1 MLAAGRSAS
10 EGKAVRGDFLEIIEA
25 AYAESADPEL
35 WLKGALEAIRP
46 HLDRGTGVFAHRFA
60 HGKNEFWRGPV
71 RSAGAD
77 AVLAQSVDGLS
88 AYLNRMPKAEAAAYA
103 QRFYPKAPMV
113 VWASELAGGPL
124 RTSFEGYRQT
134 LGIEGNVALDGY
146 GDSLGVLA
154 ADPSGHGCI
163 FFTLQCKATR
173 LPTRTTAAWRR
184 VAAHLVTG
192 YRLVRQRS
200 EASDAVLT
208 PSGKVLH
215 LEPDVTP
222 KDAEPLSEAA
232 RAIDRAR
239 GKLRRTDPDRALAL
253 WRGLVDG
260 RWSLVDHFDHDGR
273 RYVVAKRNAPEVL
286 PWHSLTAR
294 ESQILAFVAQG
305 QTHKIIAYQLGL
317 SPSAVGESLVRARK
331 KVGAR
336 SRLDLV
342 SAYLSAQES
351 IEP

>member
-1 MLAAGRSAS
+1 MN
-10 EGKAVRGDFLEIIEA
+10 GDFLEIIEA
-25 AYAESADPEL
+25 AYTDSADPDA
-35 WLKGALEAIRP
+35 WLRGALEAVRP
-46 HLDRGTGVFAHRFA
+46 HLDRGTGVFAHRFT
-60 HGKNEFWRGPV
+60 HFKNDFWRGPV
-71 RSAGAD
+71 RCKGAEEGVAKSLD
-77 AVLAQSVDGLS
+77 ELS
-88 AYLNRMPKAEAAAYA
+88 DWLNRQPKEVAMSYA
-103 QRFYPKAPMV
+103 RRFYPKAPMV
-113 VWASELAGGPL
+113 VWASELAGQPV
-124 RTSFEGYRQT
+124 RSSFEDYRKT
-134 LGIEGNVALDGY
+134 VSEDGFNVLDDV
-146 GDSLGVLA
+146 GDSLGVIA
-154 ADPSGHGCI
+154 SDPSGHGCI
-163 FFTLQCKATR
+163 FFTMHGKATR
-173 LPTRTTAAWRR
+173 LPTRTVAAWRR

-192 YRLVRQRS
+192 YRLARQRS
-200 EASDAVLT
+200 EASDAILSPT
-208 PSGKVLH
+208 GKVLH
-215 LEPDVTP
+215 LEPEVTR

-239 GKLRRTDPDRALAL
+239 GKLRRTDPDHALAL

-336 SRLDLV
+336 SRLALV
-342 SAYLSAQES
+342 SAYLSAHES
-351 IEP
+351 TEP

>member
-1 MLAAGRSAS
+1 M
-10 EGKAVRGDFLEIIEA
+10 KGDFLEIIEA
-25 AYAESADPEL
+25 AYAESADPDA
-35 WLKGALEAIRP
+35 WLKGALEAVRP
-46 HLDRGTGVFAHRFA
+46 HLDRGTGVFAHRFT
-60 HGKNEFWRGPV
+60 HGKDDFWRG
-71 RSAGAD
+71 RIHCLGAD
-77 AVLAQSVDGLS
+77 EALAKSLDGLT
-88 AYLNRMPKAEAAAYA
+88 AFLDQMPKEAALAYA
-103 QRFYPKAPMV
+103 RRFYPRAPMV
-113 VWASELAGGPL
+113 VWASELAGGSL
-124 RTSFEGYRQT
+124 RGSFGEYRRT
-134 LGIEGNVALDGY
+134 LGVEGSVALDGF

-163 FFTLQCKATR
+163 FFTIDSKPTR
-173 LPTRTTAAWRR
+173 LPTRTIAAWRR

-192 YRLVRQRS
+192 YRLVRQRC
-200 EASDAVLT
+200 DAKDAILSPT
-208 PSGKVLH
+208 GKVLH
-215 LEPDVTP
+215 LEPEVTR
-222 KDAEPLSEAA
+222 KDAEPLCEAT

-342 SAYLSAQES
+342 SAYLSARDSSHES
-351 IEP
+351 TEP

>member
-1 MLAAGRSAS
+1 VSPL
-10 EGKAVRGDFLEIIEA
+10 
-25 AYAESADPEL
+25 
-35 WLKGALEAIRP
+35 
-46 HLDRGTGVFAHRFA
+46 GTF
-60 HGKNEFWRGPV
+60 
-71 RSAGAD
+71 
-77 AVLAQSVDGLS
+77 
-88 AYLNRMPKAEAAAYA
+88 
-103 QRFYPKAPMV
+103 
-113 VWASELAGGPL
+113 
-124 RTSFEGYRQT
+124 
-134 LGIEGNVALDGY
+134 

-154 ADPSGHGCI
+154 SDPTGYGCI
-163 FFTLQCKATR
+163 FFTMHPRATR
-173 LPTRTTAAWRR
+173 LPARTIAAWRR

-192 YRLVRQRS
+192 YRLVRQRCES
-200 EASDAVLT
+200 HDAVLS
-208 PSGKVLH
+208 PEGKVLH
-215 LEPDVTP
+215 LEPEVTR
-222 KDAEPLSEAA
+222 KEAEPLSEAA

-273 RYVVAKRNAPEVL
+273 RYMVAKRNAPEVL
-286 PWHSLTAR
+286 PWQSLTAR

-342 SAYLSAQES
+342 SAYLSAHD
-351 IEP
+351 PLDP